1 VRVGS
6 RLLPSLGVRPLHGGY
21 RHRATWSRAAVL
33 ALSAAALVTAET
45 RTARTQAAGE
55 AATVEELRRTV
66 EGLRRTME
74 DLRRQMRELEQRLAA
89 PPTAQAPTPEPPSVA
104 ETAPVPAPPT
114 AAPGQVQVS
123 EEAATTALERA
134 LVQRGAVLLPPGAV
148 QVEPSLALVRLEADD
163 EPAFLVQ
170 GAGGGVASTVAVQ
183 GLRERESRLTAGLGL
198 RIGLPLEAQLTLDM
212 PYSYVD
218 TSVVGRAVSGELRDR
233 GRDVAGFG
241 DLAVSLDK
249 QLLRER
255 SWLPDLVAGVAWDT
269 DTGQTEH
276 GIDLGSGFNE
286 VAAGL
291 TASKS
296 QDPLVFVAGLSY
308 THAFEDDGIEPGDV
322 YGLSLGAVLA
332 ASPETSLRFFFDQG
346 FVQRAEVDGQGVS
359 GSDTWVG
366 LLSIGASS
374 ILSRRVLLDVELGI
388 GLTESAP
395 DYAFRIALPI
405 QFDLPSFPALAT
417 RQ

>member
-1 VRVGS
+1 
-6 RLLPSLGVRPLHGGY
+6 
-21 RHRATWSRAAVL
+21 
-33 ALSAAALVTAET
+33 
-45 RTARTQAAGE
+45 
-55 AATVEELRRTV
+55 
-66 EGLRRTME
+66 
-74 DLRRQMRELEQRLAA
+74 
-89 PPTAQAPTPEPPSVA
+89 
-104 ETAPVPAPPT
+104 
-114 AAPGQVQVS
+114 
-123 EEAATTALERA
+123 
-134 LVQRGAVLLPPGAV
+134 
-148 QVEPSLALVRLEADD
+148 
-163 EPAFLVQ
+163 
-170 GAGGGVASTVAVQ
+170 VASTVAVQ

>member
-1 VRVGS
+1 VSS
-6 RLLPSLGVRPLHGGY
+6 RPFLG
-21 RHRATWSRAAVL
+21 RATWGRAAVL
-33 ALSAAALVTAET
+33 ALSAAALVTAE
-45 RTARTQAAGE
+45 ARAARAQAAGE

-66 EGLRRTME
+66 EGLRRTVE
-74 DLRRQMRELEQRLAA
+74 DLQRQMRELEQRLAA
-89 PPTAQAPTPEPPSVA
+89 SPPTQVPAPEPPRIA
-104 ETAPVPAPPT
+104 ETAPAPAPPT
-114 AAPGQVQVS
+114 AAPGQIQVS
-123 EEAATTALERA
+123 EEAAATALERA
-134 LVQRGAVLLPPGAV
+134 LVQRGAALLPSGAV
-148 QVEPSLALVRLEADD
+148 QVEPSLSLVRLEAD

-183 GLRERESRLTAGLGL
+183 GSRERESRLTAGLGL

-212 PYSYVD
+212 PYRYVD
-218 TSVVGRAVSGELRDR
+218 TSIVGRAASGELRDR

-255 SWLPDLVAGVAWDT
+255 GWLPDLVAGLTWNT

-276 GIDLGSGFNE
+276 GVDLGSGFDE
-286 VAAGL
+286 ITAGL

-308 THAFEDDGIEPGDV
+308 THAFEEGGVEPGDV

-346 FVQRAEVDGQGVS
+346 FVERAEIDGQGVS

-374 ILSRRVLLDVELGI
+374 ILSRRVLLDAELGI
-388 GLTESAP
+388 GLTENAP
-395 DYAFRIALPI
+395 DYTFRVALPI
-405 QFDLPSFPALAT
+405 QFDLPPLLASAM
-417 RQ
+417 RR